1 MLVFLKDDFMHNDIT
16 LTVGKWN
23 LKPRGTSRCGPA
35 VVVVVGKGA
44 GGVTW
49 MRQLYTYC
57 TPGCAS

>member
-1 MLVFLKDDFMHNDIT
+1 MHNDIT

-23 LKPRGTSRCGPA
+23 LKPRGNSRCGPAA

-49 MRQLYTYC
+49 MRQLYTYS